1 MLILQMGLC
10 KYVCLNVDWVKQTVG
25 LKMAKNQEKESF
37 ESAKE
42 IIFSVRL
49 LQEGLKI
56 LCHCILFR
64 LISAQFL
71 KNKQLIYSVD

>member
-42 IIFSVRL
+42 IIFSSL

>member
-1 MLILQMGLC
+1 MFKRGLSE
-10 KYVCLNVDWVKQTVG
+10 KTEG

-42 IIFSVRL
+42 IIFSS

-64 LISAQFL
+64 LKSAQFL
-71 KNKQLIYSVD
+71 KNKQLYSVD

>member
-37 ESAKE
+37 ESAKLFTSSRGAKD
-42 IIFSVRL
+42 IMPLYFIQADISSV
-49 LQEGLKI
+49 
-56 LCHCILFR
+56 F
-64 LISAQFL
+64 
-71 KNKQLIYSVD
+71 NKQTTDL